1 MAAAAAMMVSGGRA
15 ALAVAG
21 VLCAVAAMA
30 AAQQASNVRATY
42 HLYNPAQNGWDL
54 NRVSAYCATW
64 DADKPLSWRQKH
76 GWTAFCGPA
85 GQKGQAAC
93 GKCIRV
99 CGSATFTFP
108 PAGLSQEIVGLLQ
121 VKNRATGASI
131 VARIVD
137 QCSNG
142 GLDLDYETVFKKID
156 TNGQGYQM
164 GHLNVDYQFVAC

>member
-1 MAAAAAMMVSGGRA
+1 MAATTGRR
-15 ALAVAG
+15 ALAVAAL
-21 VLCAVAAMA
+21 LCAMAAMA

-42 HLYNPAQNGWDL
+42 HYYNPAQNGWDL

-64 DADKPLSWRQKH
+64 DADKPLSWRQK
-76 GWTAFCGPA
+76 
-85 GQKGQAAC
+85 
-93 GKCIRV
+93 
-99 CGSATFTFP
+99 
-108 PAGLSQEIVGLLQ
+108 
-121 VKNRATGASI
+121 
-131 VARIVD
+131 IVD